1 MAKLPRD
8 ERPDLQRRRVLV
20 GGAAAVAGG
29 VAASYMPH
37 LALAQGDTTIRI
49 GVPTKTYWP
58 TIVAETAIRQK
69 LFDKEGIKADLTIYR
84 SGAEGFEALAA
95 GAADMIL
102 NSSSSVAAGLRK
114 GVNVRCVANG
124 ANGYYGW
131 YLVVKTDS
139 PIKDFKEL
147 AGKKVGITS
156 AGSGSDICARWT
168 IAHHKLEFTRVP
180 LGGGGL
186 VPNLLTGNIDA
197 TVLYSPLTFKVID
210 EKVARP
216 IINYGEVVPAH
227 SNSAWIASDKIVK
240 ERPQVVQK
248 ALNAIYGGVAFLVA
262 DANRA
267 AAVKLI
273 AEIDEIPEAIAA
285 RELDGNIK
293 LLSRTGEMQLEWME
307 RALDM
312 GRLIG
317 MTDLAPAKEI
327 FITQFKPVPTTA

>member
-1 MAKLPRD
+1 MGKVPLTD
-8 ERPDLQRRRVLV
+8 RPDLLRRSLLI
-20 GGAAAVAGG
+20 GGAAA
-29 VAASYMPH
+29 AAMPNVVR
-37 LALAQGDTTIRI
+37 AQGGNSIRI

-58 TIVAETAIRQK
+58 TIIAETAIRQK
-69 LFDKEGIKADLTIYR
+69 LFEKEGIKAELTIYR
-84 SGAEGFEALAA
+84 SGAEGFEAIAA
-95 GAADMIL
+95 GAADLIL
-102 NSSSSVAAGLRK
+102 NSSSSVAAGLNK

-139 PIKDFKEL
+139 PITKVAEL

-156 AGSGSDICARWT
+156 AGSGTDILARWT
-168 IAHHKLEFTRVP
+168 IAEHKIDFTRVP

-197 TVLYSPLTFKVID
+197 TVLYSPLTYKVID

-216 IINYGEVVPAH
+216 LIDYGAAVPAH
-227 SNSAWIASDKIVK
+227 SYSAWIASDKIIK

-248 ALNAIYGGVAFLVA
+248 AINALYGGLAFLTA
-262 DANRA
+262 EANRA

-293 LLSRTGEMQLEWME
+293 HLSRTGEMQLDWME

-312 GRLIG
+312 ARLIG
-317 MTDLAPAKEI
+317 MKDLAPAKDI
-327 FITQFKPVPTTA
+327 FITQFKPVPTTS

>member
-1 MAKLPRD
+1 MGRGRLP
-8 ERPDLQRRRVLV
+8 EKPDLSRRALLAA
-20 GGAAAVAGG
+20 GAASLIVPRVAI
-29 VAASYMPH
+29 
-37 LALAQGDTTIRI
+37 AQGQDTIRI

-58 TIVAETAIRQK
+58 TIICETAIRQK
-69 LFDKEGIKADLTIYR
+69 LFEKEGIKAQLTIYR
-84 SGAEGFEALAA
+84 SGAEGFEAIAA
-95 GAADMIL
+95 GAADLIL
-102 NSSSSVAAGLRK
+102 NSSSSVAAGLLK
-114 GVNVRCVANG
+114 GVNVKCVANG

-139 PIKDFKEL
+139 PIKQVSEI

-156 AGSGSDICARWT
+156 AGSGTDILALWT
-168 IAHHKLEFTRVP
+168 VAEHKIQFTRVP

-197 TVLYSPLTFKVID
+197 SVLYSPLTYKVID

-216 IINYGEVVPAH
+216 LIDYGAAVPAH
-227 SNSAWIASDKIVK
+227 SNSAWIASDKIIK
-240 ERPQVVQK
+240 ERPQVLQK
-248 ALNAIYGGVAFLVA
+248 ALNAIYGGVGFLTA

-293 LLSRTGEMQLEWME
+293 NLSATGEMKLEWME

-312 GRLIG
+312 ARLIG
-317 MTDLAPAKEI
+317 MKDLAPAKDI
-327 FITQFKPVPTTA
+327 FIDQFKPVPTKA